1 MSTSVL
7 KGGVRPTGVASDGTR
22 LAPRLV
28 QQPRIPIWVGGA
40 FTLRGP
46 RARALRW
53 DGAALYRIPPP
64 DWEDLRPEDEAALG
78 AAARPDFDIA
88 VGGRERDEDEAAE
101 REYLAAIAEAGATWW
116 HEFLAPGT
124 PEEAVRE
131 YIERGPL
138 R

>member
-1 MSTSVL
+1 M
-7 KGGVRPTGVASDGTR
+7 R
-22 LAPRLV
+22 
-28 QQPRIPIWVGGA
+28 
-40 FTLRGP
+40 
-46 RARALRW
+46 
-53 DGAALYRIPPP
+53 
-64 DWEDLRPEDEAALG
+64 

-101 REYLAAIAEAGATWW
+101 REYLAAIAAAGATWW